1 MCLKLIPP
9 EGTEAGQ
16 LVIWYDLARQSYF
29 VCFSG
34 AARTQKKVL
43 GENIIAEEQRE
54 ITITEAS

>member
-1 MCLKLIPP
+1 MC
-9 EGTEAGQ
+9 
-16 LVIWYDLARQSYF
+16 YDLASQSYF
-29 VCFSG
+29 MCLSG